1 MAIIFTDGFDL
12 YGTAAGSNLLT
23 RWSTASGGVT
33 PSSAV
38 TPYGSGQSLAISTVG
53 TAVAGFA
60 FPAPQSSF
68 TVGFAYRTTAMA
80 LGVPGSVNNQQII
93 FLRSSSTEMIGLQLN
108 TDGSLQVNR
117 QTAVTSGTSLGFTA
131 ANTIKVNTW
140 YYIELAVSISDT
152 VGTVKLNV
160 DGNTLLNLTNQDT
173 RNGTPTTID
182 SLYVN
187 GFNSSSTTTYYDDM
201 YISDTTTPLGPQR
214 IYTLRPSLDTAQK
227 DWAPLS
233 GANNAAMVAD
243 TITNG
248 DTSYVQASTV
258 GNYDLYDL
266 GDLTP
271 TSATISAVNHLVWA
285 RKTDAATRAIN
296 LTTKSGSTTTDSANT
311 TLSASYVGYSKI
323 YDTDPNTAAAWTVS
337 GVNALQI
344 GQKIAV

>member
-1 MAIIFTDGFDL
+1 MAIVFTDGFDL

-23 RWSTASGGVT
+23 RWAASTG
-33 PSSAV
+33 SSISSTV
-38 TPYGSGQSLAISTVG
+38 TPYSSGQSLAYSVSGFG
-53 TAVAGFA
+53 TYLA
-60 FPAPQSSF
+60 FTAQSSF
-68 TVGFAYRTTAMA
+68 TVGFAFRTTTGAI
-80 LGVPGSVNNQQII
+80 GVPGAVNNQQII
-93 FLRSSSTEMIGLQLN
+93 LLQSATTTMIGLQLN
-108 TDGSLQVNR
+108 ADGSLQVNR
-117 QTAVTSGTSLGFTA
+117 QTSTTAGTSLGFTA
-131 ANTIKVNTW
+131 ANVIKPNTW

-152 VGTVKLNV
+152 VGTVRLDV
-160 DGNTLLNLTNQDT
+160 DGSTLLNLTSQDT
-173 RNGTPTTID
+173 RNGTPTAVD
-182 SLYVN
+182 SLYVSS
-187 GFNSSSTTTYYDDM
+187 FNTSATITYFDDM
-201 YISDTTTPLGPQR
+201 YITNTTTPLGPQR

-227 DWAPLS
+227 DWTALS

-243 TITNG
+243 TLTDG

-258 GNYDLYDL
+258 GNYDLYDV
-266 GDLTP
+266 GNLTP